1 LWIFFNKFKEL
12 LVLAEYIRQA
22 KSSMFVEEN
31 LEKIVK
37 ELNVKFEEKGL
48 NTRLSKKDLIQKL
61 SEDIQKL
68 KTKIH
73 LKNKR
78 YEPTTSH
85 PIHNMQDLKVP
96 SN

>member
-1 LWIFFNKFKEL
+1 MADYIKNMKSNKF
-12 LVLAEYIRQA
+12 VP
-22 KSSMFVEEN
+22 
-31 LEKIVK
+31 EKMDDIVK

-48 NTRLSKKDLIQKL
+48 KTRLNKKDLIQKL

-78 YEPTTSH
+78 YESAVTNPML
-85 PIHNMQDLKVP
+85 PLKDPASNQLKIP
-96 SN
+96 SST